1 MTVLCIHCCSLY
13 VYIVSYI
20 ILPTLRLTKFLFKNF
35 TTRPTTATT
44 TTTTTT
50 TATTTT
56 TTTTT
61 SATVAAA
68 AANTTT
74 TTNYLI
80 RQMLG
85 FLGLHRDYRTH

>member
-50 TATTTT
+50 T
-56 TTTTT
+56 T

>member
-50 TATTTT
+50 T
-56 TTTTT
+56 